1 MKRKNR
7 KITILNL
14 TNTRKK
20 IEEKGQP
27 LFARNKNN
35 EKKEVNENRENT
47 KNKINQRIE
56 QSNEIK
62 MKKARRSK
70 KIKILT
76 NFKVFYQNARGLNS
90 KIDPLMET
98 VSDYQTMLICLI
110 ETHLQKEVEIRISGY
125 SRIFLNDR
133 SGISGSIILEL
144 KENIRPFTL
153 EVPRKKELYMPHKK
167 K

>member
-1 MKRKNR
+1 
-7 KITILNL
+7 
-14 TNTRKK
+14 
-20 IEEKGQP
+20 
-27 LFARNKNN
+27 
-35 EKKEVNENRENT
+35 
-47 KNKINQRIE
+47 
-56 QSNEIK
+56 

-70 KIKILT
+70 KIKVLT
-76 NFKVFYQNARGLNS
+76 NFKVFYQNPRGLNS
-90 KIDPLMET
+90 KVDPLMET

-110 ETHLQKEVEIRISGY
+110 ETHLQKEVEIRIPGY